1 MTLSSRSRM
10 FWSSRARLL
19 EKVWEE
25 GAREHVRDK
34 IGSFE
39 DLVCPHTVASGKE
52 EAEAV
57 RRWRAWMERQA
68 RGAPWWTGRPCVPA
82 PSHSARPQA
91 WGVGPALSPP
101 FCRWGDGGWRKK
113 SIHVTQSPPPADRP
127 DALQTPLS
135 G

>member
-1 MTLSSRSRM
+1 MEGMDGETGTRSSRVD
-10 FWSSRARLL
+10 RA
-19 EKVWEE
+19 
-25 GAREHVRDK
+25 
-34 IGSFE
+34 
-39 DLVCPHTVASGKE
+39 
-52 EAEAV
+52 
-57 RRWRAWMERQA
+57 
-68 RGAPWWTGRPCVPA
+68 PCVPA
-82 PSHSARPQA
+82 PSHSALIQA

>member
-1 MTLSSRSRM
+1 M
-10 FWSSRARLL
+10 
-19 EKVWEE
+19 EE
-25 GAREHVRDK
+25 RAREHVRDK
-34 IGSFE
+34 SGSFE

-52 EAEAV
+52 EAEEV
-57 RRWRAWMERQA
+57 CRWRAWMERQA
-68 RGAPWWTGRPCVPA
+68 RGAPGWTEHPCVPA
-82 PSHSARPQA
+82 PSHSALIQA